1 VEAVVR
7 GVRLRLHPS
16 PDYITDHIVATGDF
30 YEAAILDELARR
42 VTGGTLV
49 DVGAMIGNHTS
60 YLAAFVSHDT
70 IHAFEPEPRNF
81 ALLEA
86 NTDDPTVVR
95 HRVAL
100 SDRAG
105 VAGLTTEA
113 GNAGHTIL
121 TDGSAVPTATLD
133 SYALRDVSLVK
144 VDVEGHE
151 RQVLAGARETLT
163 RWRPLVVVED
173 WERELGPL
181 MAAFG
186 YRLAVDWGWD
196 HQTYLYRHEKR

>member
-1 VEAVVR
+1 VR
-7 GVRLRLHPS
+7 
-16 PDYITDHIVATGDF
+16 
-30 YEAAILDELARR
+30 
-42 VTGGTLV
+42 
-49 DVGAMIGNHTS
+49 
-60 YLAAFVSHDT
+60 
-70 IHAFEPEPRNF
+70 
-81 ALLEA
+81 
-86 NTDDPTVVR
+86 
-95 HRVAL
+95 
-100 SDRAG
+100 
-105 VAGLTTEA
+105 
-113 GNAGHTIL
+113 
-121 TDGSAVPTATLD
+121 TATLD